1 MVEEIDHDVDTDV
14 EVQTPSSQWLL
25 WPILQILQSLELR
38 RFICQT
44 QISLRKGNIYEE
56 QEHPTNILHCSLW
69 QLRESF
75 PNPNMA
81 CNKHKNACQKL
92 WRIHQNICRFS
103 DNLLSR
109 IISSA

>member
-44 QISLRKGNIYEE
+44 QISLR
-56 QEHPTNILHCSLW
+56 
-69 QLRESF
+69 
-75 PNPNMA
+75 
-81 CNKHKNACQKL
+81 
-92 WRIHQNICRFS
+92 
-103 DNLLSR
+103 
-109 IISSA
+109 